1 MKPPRGAKVL
11 FSLAVHG
18 ILKLL
23 WCYKK
28 MLCPFGL
35 LQICVGKINL
45 HALKSP
51 RAEHIGRRK
60 NNEFAIF
67 FVAPLARK
75 AQSG

>member
-1 MKPPRGAKVL
+1 
-11 FSLAVHG
+11 
-18 ILKLL
+18 
-23 WCYKK
+23 